1 VLRSAA
7 PIDLF
12 DIHYYVLPEFA
23 LAQLGDLLTAAGAI
37 PIYFGECGFATET
50 DAGDASLPA
59 TKEAREAGQE
69 KYFRTL
75 HSATRELGL
84 PTPSPWTFN
93 DALISGVDAAT
104 LGYWASLNN
113 GSAGASYGLRRTDL
127 TEKPAL
133 PTLRALNGGARIS
146 AYVNEGFEAADSSGM
161 PLYWHVLTNPSAG
174 STANFAQDT
183 GVAHSGA
190 ASARISNATGGTSG
204 TPSFWVVPV
213 QTTHPGAQYRAH
225 VYAKGSNVTGFVRL
239 VLAWGDA
246 NYQFIGL
253 ANSQS
258 LPTGDSDWTLLN
270 VSTQAP
276 INAARLAIHLQSHEN
291 EAGTAWFDDLVAGR
305 IQTAVEFYASALD
318 HYFISTDPAEI
329 AALDSGAIKGWSR
342 TGYSFNTYASM
353 SIGTSPVCRF
363 YIPPAYG
370 DSHFFGRGVSECA
383 ATHVKFPVFDY
394 ESEEVFAMELPV
406 NGICGGATIPVYRVF
421 DNRAD
426 ANHRYTTD
434 RSVRDAMVAKGWV
447 AEGDGPDAVV
457 MCAPS

>member
-1 VLRSAA
+1 
-7 PIDLF
+7 
-12 DIHYYVLPEFA
+12 
-23 LAQLGDLLTAAGAI
+23 
-37 PIYFGECGFATET
+37 
-50 DAGDASLPA
+50 
-59 TKEAREAGQE
+59 
-69 KYFRTL
+69 
-75 HSATRELGL
+75 
-84 PTPSPWTFN
+84 
-93 DALISGVDAAT
+93 
-104 LGYWASLNN
+104 
-113 GSAGASYGLRRTDL
+113 
-127 TEKPAL
+127 
-133 PTLRALNGGARIS
+133 
-146 AYVNEGFEAADSSGM
+146 
-161 PLYWHVLTNPSAG
+161 LTNPSAG

-183 GVAHSGA
+183 SVAHSGV

-213 QTTHPGAQYRAH
+213 QPTHPGAQYRAH

-239 VLAWGDA
+239 ALAWNDV
-246 NYQFIGL
+246 NYQYIGL

-276 INAARLAIHLQSHEN
+276 ANASRLAIHLQSHEN
-291 EAGTAWFDDLVAGR
+291 ETGTAWFDDLVAGR

-329 AALDSGAIKGWSR
+329 AALDSGTIKGWSR
-342 TGYSFNTYASM
+342 TGYSFNAYASM

-383 ATHVKFPVFDY
+383 ATHAKFPEFVY
-394 ESEEVFAMELPV
+394 ESEEVFAMELPL
-406 NGICGGATIPVYRVF
+406 NGICSRATIPVYRVF

-434 RSVRDAMVAKGWV
+434 RSVRDAMVAKGWI

-457 MCAPS
+457 MCAPV